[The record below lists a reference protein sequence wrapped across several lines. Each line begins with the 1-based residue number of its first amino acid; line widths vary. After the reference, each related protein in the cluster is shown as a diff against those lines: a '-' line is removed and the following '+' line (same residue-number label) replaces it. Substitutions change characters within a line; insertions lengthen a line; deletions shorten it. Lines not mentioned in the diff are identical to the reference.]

1 MRQQAGVVT
10 GDGGICFIVLGEKLK
25 EGSRRTSS
33 EVLPEGDAP
42 PGAGTAQFILSEF
55 VLFRKEEPQRA
66 LPSLDRD
73 RTDRNSREKRSSRRG
88 QEVRTTGGEP
98 L

>member
-42 PGAGTAQFILSEF
+42 PGAGTGQFSLSEF
-55 VLFRKEEPQRA
+55 VSFRKENLNVPEG
-66 LPSLDRD
+66 LNDGSLA
-73 RTDRNSREKRSSRRG
+73 RSAWKNLGS
-88 QEVRTTGGEP
+88 
-98 L
+98 

>member
-1 MRQQAGVVT
+1 MQVLRQPGEVRRKAGVVT

-42 PGAGTAQFILSEF
+42 PGAGTGQFSLSEF
-55 VLFRKEEPQRA
+55 VSFRKEEPQR
-66 LPSLDRD
+66 P
-73 RTDRNSREKRSSRRG
+73 
-88 QEVRTTGGEP
+88 GGTE
-98 L
+98 